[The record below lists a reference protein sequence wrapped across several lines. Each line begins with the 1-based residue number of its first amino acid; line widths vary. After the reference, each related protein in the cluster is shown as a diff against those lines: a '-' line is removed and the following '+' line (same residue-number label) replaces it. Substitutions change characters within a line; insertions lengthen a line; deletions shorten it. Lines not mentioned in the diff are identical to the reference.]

1 MFQGDYKMRFA
12 FVLLLV
18 AMAAVNVP
26 LILAGSLAPW
36 DIALILSRRPALT

>member
-18 AMAAVNVP
+18 AIIAVKQGTAQVRAAGP
-26 LILAGSLAPW
+26 RYLTLAANFK
-36 DIALILSRRPALT
+36 